1 MHFYSITKIV
11 NICGNLLIR
20 NEIEKDDLKLKK
32 PLLKG
37 LLMIC
42 GPTWTTNNKIL
53 LY

>member
-37 LLMIC
+37 LL
-42 GPTWTTNNKIL
+42 GWWATGLNYPTF
-53 LY
+53 